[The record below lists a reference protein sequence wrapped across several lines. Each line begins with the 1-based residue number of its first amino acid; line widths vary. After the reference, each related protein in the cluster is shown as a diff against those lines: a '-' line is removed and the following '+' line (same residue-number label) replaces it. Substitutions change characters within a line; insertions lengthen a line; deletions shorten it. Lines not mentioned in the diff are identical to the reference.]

1 MDKKMTQQF
10 NNNNN
15 NDKTMKNP
23 QETMLE
29 GENAAYLEVLFE
41 SFLDDPES
49 VSESWQRY
57 FSELP
62 IPADFK
68 SGSTH
73 SNLRD
78 QFRTSRLHNVSG
90 SQRAGVSEEV
100 LETERQQV
108 HLFQM
113 IDAYRTIGHLVADTN
128 PLNETAVI
136 PSLPELSLHY
146 YGLDKVD
153 KDKWFDPGSF
163 QMSTHPTLEN
173 IYRALRSTYTESI
186 GVEYMHIMST
196 EEKSWIQSRLEPTMA
211 QPDFSAEKKSRLLD
225 DLTAAETLERYL
237 HNKYVGQ
244 KRFSL
249 EGGESLI
256 PLLQEIIHHSGSQ
269 KTREMVLSMAHRG
282 RLNVL
287 INIMGKSP
295 ESLFKEFEDT
305 HVDDSTY
312 NLSAGDVKYHKGFSC
327 SIQTSQD
334 PMHLNLA
341 FNPSHLEIVNPVASG
356 SVRARQDRRDDQG
369 GQVIGVAIH
378 GDAAFAGQGVVMEAF
393 NMAQT
398 RGYRIHGTVHIV
410 INNQI
415 GFTTS
420 TQVDSRST
428 FYPTDVA
435 KMVNALIL
443 HVNGDDPEAVVF
455 AAQLAL
461 DYRLRF
467 KKDVVIDLVCYRR
480 HGHNEADEPAMTQPL
495 MYIAIRNKKT
505 TRALYAEKLEKEG
518 VISENEQLERIGAFK
533 ERLSQGLPAIDT
545 LDYSSVPE
553 HFRVSWDAFKG
564 RDWTTKADTRFSQ
577 KKLLK
582 LVKRF
587 HSVPKEDFVL
597 HKRVAKIIEQRNE
610 MAEGKRALDWGFAE
624 NLAYATLLSEGYDVR
639 LSGQDSGRG
648 TFSHR
653 HAVLHNQIKRQA
665 WIPLKHVAKKQGNFN
680 VIDSVLSEEAVL
692 AFEYGYATS
701 SPNTL
706 VIWEAQFGDFANGAQ
721 VVIDQFISS
730 GEQKWGRLCGLTL
743 FLPHGYE
750 GMGAEHS
757 SARLERFMQLCA
769 EKNMQVCVP
778 STPAQVYH
786 MIRRQMIR
794 PYRRPLIVMTP
805 KSLLRKPEAVSDL
818 KELTEGS
825 FKTII
830 DDVRFLRSK
839 ANISRVVL
847 CSGKV
852 YYDLLEKTKTDEINH
867 IALIRIE
874 QLYPFPAKLF
884 ETILMTYPKLKE
896 LAWCQEEPRNQGAWD
911 SIKHRFRSYEDRF
924 KVMCVSRPAA
934 AAPAVGSHKVHHT
947 QQTNLVLEA
956 LDLLENKLNPDNL
969 KEKKRRDELKSR
981 STANTSNEYLNKKGS

>member
-1 MDKKMTQQF
+1 MMKQKFDK
-10 NNNNN
+10 NNNGN
-15 NDKTMKNP
+15 TMKNRSD
-23 QETMLE
+23 TLLD

-41 SFLDDPES
+41 KYLSDPNS
-49 VSESWQRY
+49 VNESWQRY
-57 FSELP
+57 FSDMPTSAAFVGGE
-62 IPADFK
+62 
-68 SGSTH
+68 TH
-73 SNLRD
+73 TSLRD
-78 QFRTSRLHNVSG
+78 QFRTNKLHNARAH
-90 SQRAGVSEEV
+90 QRPDSSAED

-113 IDAYRTIGHLVADTN
+113 IDAFRTIGHLVADTN
-128 PLNETAVI
+128 PLNEKTVI
-136 PSLPELSLHY
+136 PSLPELSLQY
-146 YGLDKVD
+146 YELDQVD
-153 KDKWFDPGSF
+153 KNKWFDPGNF
-163 QMSTHPTLEN
+163 QLSEPPTLKN

-186 GVEYMHIMST
+186 GIEYMHIMPT
-196 EEKSWIQSRLEPTMA
+196 DEKSWIQNRLEPVMA
-211 QPDFSAEKKSRLLD
+211 RPNFEAKKKSRLLD

-237 HNKYVGQ
+237 HTKYVGQ

-269 KTREMVLSMAHRG
+269 KTREMILAMAHRG

-305 HVDDSTY
+305 NTEDSSY
-312 NLSAGDVKYHKGFSC
+312 DLLAGDVKYHKGFSC

-334 PMHLNLA
+334 PMHLSLA
-341 FNPSHLEIVNPVASG
+341 FNPSHLEIVAPVASG

-398 RGYRIHGTVHIV
+398 RGFRIHGTVHIV

-420 TQVDSRST
+420 TQIDSRST

-455 AAQLAL
+455 AAQFAL

-495 MYIAIRNKKT
+495 MYTAIRNKRT
-505 TRALYAEKLEKEG
+505 TRELYADKLEKEG
-518 VISENEQLERIGAFK
+518 VISENEPRERIDAFK
-533 ERLSQGLPAIDT
+533 ERLSQGLPAVDT
-545 LDYSSVPE
+545 LDFSSVPE

-564 RDWTTKADTRFSQ
+564 RDWTTKADTRFDKKALQ
-577 KKLLK
+577 KI
-582 LVKRF
+582 VKRS
-587 HSVPKEDFVL
+587 HTITDSDFVL
-597 HKRVAKIIEQRNE
+597 HKRVAKILEHRNE
-610 MAEGKRALDWGFAE
+610 MAKGKRPFDWGFGE
-624 NLAYATLLSEGYDVR
+624 NLAYATLLSEGYDIR

-653 HAVLHNQIKRQA
+653 HAVLHNQVKRQA
-665 WIPLKHVAKKQGNFN
+665 WIPLKHVAEKQGSFN
-680 VIDSVLSEEAVL
+680 IIDSVLSEEAVL

-757 SARLERFMQLCA
+757 SARLERYLQLCA
-769 EKNMQVCVP
+769 ETNMQVCVP
-778 STPAQVYH
+778 STPAQTFH
-786 MIRRQMIR
+786 MLRRQMIR

-805 KSLLRKPEAVSDL
+805 KSLLRKPEAVSSL
-818 KELTEGS
+818 EELTQGS

-830 DDVRFLRSK
+830 DDTRHLK
-839 ANISRVVL
+839 TKGKISRVVL

-852 YYDLLEKTKTDEINH
+852 YYDLLQKSNKDQLTQ

-874 QLYPFPAKLF
+874 QLYPFPNKLLAS
-884 ETILMTYPKLKE
+884 ILLTYPNLKE
-896 LAWCQEEPRNQGAWD
+896 LIWCQEEPRNQGAWD
-911 SIKHRFRSYEDRF
+911 STKHRFRLYEDQYR
-924 KVMCVSRPAA
+924 VMCVSRPAA
-934 AAPAVGSHKVHHT
+934 AAPAVGSHKVHDK
-947 QQTNLVLEA
+947 QQMDLVLEA
-956 LDLLENKLNPDNL
+956 LGLVVNKLNPDIV
-969 KEKKRRDELKSR
+969 KE
-981 STANTSNEYLNKKGS
+981 NKK

>member
-1 MDKKMTQQF
+1 MTQQTDK
-10 NNNNN
+10 NNN
-15 NDKTMKNP
+15 NDKPMTN
-23 QETMLE
+23 QQDTLLD

-41 SFLDDPES
+41 SYLEDPSS
-49 VSESWQRY
+49 VGQSWQRY
-57 FSELP
+57 FDGMP
-62 IPADFK
+62 IP
-68 SGSTH
+68 SGFQNGATH
-73 SNLRD
+73 SDMRD
-78 QFRTSRLHNVSG
+78 QFRTHKLHNVSR
-90 SQRAGVSEEV
+90 SQRPDASVEA

-113 IDAYRTIGHLVADTN
+113 IDAFRTIGHLVADTN
-128 PLNETAVI
+128 PLNEKAVI
-136 PSLPELSLHY
+136 PSLPELSLQY
-146 YGLDKVD
+146 YDLDNVD
-153 KDKWFDPGSF
+153 KDKWLDPGSF
-163 QMSTHPTLEN
+163 QMSEPPTLEN

-186 GVEYMHIMST
+186 GIEYMHIMST
-196 EEKSWIQSRLEPTMA
+196 EEKSWIQNRLEPTKA
-211 QPDFSAEKKSRLLD
+211 RPDCDTKKKSRILD

-237 HNKYVGQ
+237 HTRYVGQ

-256 PLLQEIIHHSGSQ
+256 PLLQEVIHHSGSQ
-269 KTREMVLSMAHRG
+269 KTREMVLAMAHRG

-305 HVDDSTY
+305 NVDDGAY

-327 SIQTSQD
+327 SIPTSQD
-334 PMHLNLA
+334 PMHLSLA

-455 AAQLAL
+455 AAQFAL

-480 HGHNEADEPAMTQPL
+480 HGHNEADEPAMTQPI
-495 MYIAIRNKKT
+495 MYTAIRNKKT
-505 TRALYAEKLEKEG
+505 TRALYAEKLENEG
-518 VISENEQLERIGAFK
+518 VISENEQNERIVAFK
-533 ERLSQGLPAIDT
+533 ERLSQGKPAVDT

-553 HFRVSWDAFKG
+553 HFRVSWDVFKG
-564 RDWTTKADTRFSQ
+564 REWTTKTDTRFSQ

-582 LVKRF
+582 MVKRF
-587 HSVPKEDFVL
+587 HTIPNQDFVV

-610 MAEGKRALDWGFAE
+610 MAEGKRVFDWGFAE
-624 NLAYATLLSEGYDVR
+624 NLAYATLLSEGFDVR

-653 HAVLHNQIKRQA
+653 HAVLHNQAKRQA

-757 SARLERFMQLCA
+757 SARLERYMQLCA

-778 STPAQVYH
+778 STPSQVFH
-786 MIRRQMIR
+786 MLRRQMIR

-805 KSLLRKPEAVSDL
+805 KSLLRKPEAVSHL

-830 DDVRFLRSK
+830 DDARFLK
-839 ANISRVVL
+839 VKDQVSRIVL

-852 YYDLLEKTKTDEINH
+852 YYDLLEKAKTDEIDN

-874 QLYPFPAKLF
+874 QLYPFPSRLL
-884 ETILMTYPKLKE
+884 ENILMTYPKLKE
-896 LAWCQEEPRNQGAWD
+896 LVWCQEEPRNQGAWD
-911 SIKHRFRSYEDRF
+911 STKHRFRSYEDSF
-924 KVMCVSRPAA
+924 KVLCVSRPAA
-934 AAPAVGSHKVHHT
+934 AAPAVGSHKVHDR
-947 QQTNLVLEA
+947 QQTDLVLEA
-956 LDLLENKLNPDNL
+956 LGLFVNKLNPDNF
-969 KEKKRRDELKSR
+969 KK
-981 STANTSNEYLNKKGS
+981 KK

>member
-1 MDKKMTQQF
+1 MDK
-10 NNNNN
+10 NNNNE
-15 NDKTMKNP
+15 TAMKNRH
-23 QETMLE
+23 ETLLE
-29 GENAAYLEVLFE
+29 GENAAYLELLLE
-41 SFLDDPES
+41 SYLDDPSS
-49 VSESWQRY
+49 VSESWQQY
-57 FSELP
+57 FSDLP
-62 IPADFK
+62 LSAEFNKNESHSKIRQEFK
-68 SGSTH
+68 T
-73 SNLRD
+73 N
-78 QFRTSRLHNVSG
+78 RLHSSHAHAYQRENVS
-90 SQRAGVSEEV
+90 AED

-108 HLFQM
+108 QILQM
-113 IDAYRTIGHLVADTN
+113 IDNYRTLGHLVADTN
-128 PLNETAVI
+128 PLNEKAVI
-136 PSLPELSLHY
+136 PSLPELSLQY
-146 YGLDKVD
+146 YGLDNVD
-153 KDKWFDPGSF
+153 KNKWFDPGSF
-163 QMSTHPTLEN
+163 QMALPPTLEN

-196 EEKSWIQSRLEPTMA
+196 EEKSWVQSRIEPVMA
-211 QPDFSAEKKSRLLD
+211 SPDFSVEKKSKLLD
-225 DLTAAETLERYL
+225 DLIAAETLERYL

-256 PLLQEIIHHSGSQ
+256 PLLREIIHHSGSQ
-269 KTREMVLSMAHRG
+269 KTREMILAMAHRG

-295 ESLFKEFEDT
+295 DSLFKEFEDN
-305 HVDDSTY
+305 VINDSDTI
-312 NLSAGDVKYHKGFSC
+312 NLAGDVKYHKGYSC

-334 PMHLNLA
+334 PMHLSLA
-341 FNPSHLEIVNPVASG
+341 FNPSHLEIVGPVASG

-369 GQVIGVAIH
+369 GQVIGVVIH
-378 GDAAFAGQGVVMEAF
+378 GDAAFAGQGVVMESF

-443 HVNGDDPEAVVF
+443 HVNGDDPEAVLFV
-455 AAQLAL
+455 AQLAL

-480 HGHNEADEPAMTQPL
+480 HGHNEADEPAMTQPI
-495 MYIAIRNKKT
+495 MYTAIRNKKT
-505 TRALYAEKLEKEG
+505 LPTLYAERLEQAGG
-518 VISENEQLERIGAFK
+518 VSQNDFKERIDTFK
-533 ERLSQGLPAIDT
+533 KRLSQGLPAVDI
-545 LDYSSVPE
+545 LEYSSVPE
-553 HFRVSWDAFKG
+553 HFRVSWDAYKG
-564 RDWTTKADTRFSQ
+564 REWTTKADTRFNQQ
-577 KKLLK
+577 KLQQ

-587 HSVPKEDFVL
+587 HAYPDDKFVL
-597 HKRVAKIIEQRNE
+597 HKRVEKIIQQRNE
-610 MAEGKRALDWGFAE
+610 MAETKRSLDWGFAE
-624 NLAYATLLSEGYDVR
+624 TLAYATLLSEGFNIR

-653 HAVLHNQIKRQA
+653 HAVLHNQLERQA
-665 WIPLKHVAKKQGNFN
+665 WIPLKHVAKDQGTFN

-757 SARLERFMQLCA
+757 SARLERYMQLCA

-786 MIRRQMIR
+786 MLRRQMIR
-794 PYRRPLIVMTP
+794 QYRRPLIVMTP
-805 KSLLRKPEAVSDL
+805 KSLLRKPEAVSEL
-818 KELTEGS
+818 RELTEGS

-830 DDVRFLRSK
+830 DDERVLKNK
-839 ANISRVVL
+839 ARITRVIL

-852 YYDLLEKTKTDEINH
+852 YYDLLETTNSEQLSH
-867 IALIRIE
+867 VALIRIE
-874 QLYPFPAKLF
+874 QLYPFPSKLL
-884 ETILMTYPKLKE
+884 EQILLTYPKLKE
-896 LAWCQEEPRNQGAWD
+896 LIWCQEEPRNQGAWD
-911 SIKHRFRSYEDRF
+911 STKHRFRLYEDRYR
-924 KVMCVSRPAA
+924 VMCVSRPAA
-934 AAPAVGSHKVHHT
+934 AAPAVGSHKVHHK
-947 QQTNLVLEA
+947 QQTDLVLEA
-956 LDLLENKLNPDNL
+956 LGLYVNKLNPDIL
-969 KEKKRRDELKSR
+969 KEKK
-981 STANTSNEYLNKKGS
+981 